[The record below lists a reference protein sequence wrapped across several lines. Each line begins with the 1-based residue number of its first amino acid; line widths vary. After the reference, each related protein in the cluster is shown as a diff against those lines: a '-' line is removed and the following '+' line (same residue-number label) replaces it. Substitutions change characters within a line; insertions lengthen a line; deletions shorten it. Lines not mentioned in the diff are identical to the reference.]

1 MVVMIG
7 GNRKRLRQP
16 QGGLAKQGIEL
27 RCIAPAK
34 GAHFALSQ
42 RNQGRGDG
50 KRAIFLEQGQ
60 RPRGDFRRE
69 IGAGAAAGITPQ
81 EVQIMEKSYIGITKR
96 ISGDLRKLRQD
107 IPDTMKAFSA
117 LAQAAGRDGAIDKKT
132 KELIAL
138 AIGIATRCDGC
149 IGFHIE
155 ALVKLGATRQEVE
168 ETLGM
173 AYSHTLL
180 KPS

>member
-1 MVVMIG
+1 
-7 GNRKRLRQP
+7 
-16 QGGLAKQGIEL
+16 
-27 RCIAPAK
+27 
-34 GAHFALSQ
+34 
-42 RNQGRGDG
+42 
-50 KRAIFLEQGQ
+50 
-60 RPRGDFRRE
+60 
-69 IGAGAAAGITPQ
+69 
-81 EVQIMEKSYIGITKR
+81 MEKSYIGITKR

-173 AYSHTLL
+173 TVYMGGGPSLMYAADAIAAYEEFA
-180 KPS
+180 KEMNVAA